1 MNHNVSCPRD
11 RSTSRSRSNH
21 HDRPAQSQYI
31 NNNFSLQ
38 FDCRSNESH
47 PTDRTHNNNDRGH
60 DSIGDSYRHVQQQRS
75 NSYNDY
81 QNCTSHDNSDRR
93 ISNENDGYPGY
104 CNSIPGTPHG
114 NSLGHECIT
123 GLQSGTPHG
132 ISQSGSEPNGNNL
145 ILSGTAH
152 ANRLSNGTPM
162 LADTTTTSS
171 RTTETPKRRKKGT
184 CIVPMIPSTYVPTM
198 VEETNAFTQL
208 KSCYSHSGSSAFDV
222 NSNLPSWLPF
232 VDSPLEIVN
241 KIHAVD
247 KATPEVVKHHNLHIN
262 GDDDNDDDADSD
274 SDYSAPF
281 GDCIMSNVHDK
292 EIKTFM
298 RALPNNIVLSLGFNY
313 QGQNHQGIH
322 CPCSK
327 IMRGWRES
335 NGISS
340 DSMFMGESVCA
351 NKAYSPQSILKHL
364 KRHQKSSSFHY

>member
-1 MNHNVSCPRD
+1 
-11 RSTSRSRSNH
+11 
-21 HDRPAQSQYI
+21 
-31 NNNFSLQ
+31 
-38 FDCRSNESH
+38 
-47 PTDRTHNNNDRGH
+47 
-60 DSIGDSYRHVQQQRS
+60 
-75 NSYNDY
+75 
-81 QNCTSHDNSDRR
+81 
-93 ISNENDGYPGY
+93 
-104 CNSIPGTPHG
+104 
-114 NSLGHECIT
+114 
-123 GLQSGTPHG
+123 
-132 ISQSGSEPNGNNL
+132 
-145 ILSGTAH
+145 
-152 ANRLSNGTPM
+152 
-162 LADTTTTSS
+162 
-171 RTTETPKRRKKGT
+171 
-184 CIVPMIPSTYVPTM
+184 M

-241 KIHAVD
+241 KIDAVD
-247 KATPEVVKHHNLHIN
+247 KATPEVVKHHNLQIN

-340 DSMFMGESVCA
+340 DSMFMGESVCS
-351 NKAYSPQSILKHL
+351 NKAYSPRSILKHL
-364 KRHQKSSSFHY
+364 KGHQKSSSFHYGALRYLQILFCDAKLRLRPCQFPAKDTSP